1 MPPSKCPGC
10 QRVFEDPR
18 GFANHKRQC
27 RQVKVT
33 TARCLKQFQA
43 RNDRGNRSP
52 TQVLQAGDGSSHVE
66 EGQGG
71 PVSIGVDGIHLV
83 HLDLLSTLDRSVSS

>member
-1 MPPSKCPGC
+1 MPSQLP
-10 QRVFEDPR
+10 
-18 GFANHKRQC
+18 
-27 RQVKVT
+27 
-33 TARCLKQFQA
+33 
-43 RNDRGNRSP
+43 P
-52 TQVLQAGDGSSHVE
+52 TQAPRRRPRYLYKVVSRDTHVE